1 MPKLIVS
8 VPDDIENRLR
18 PFTRR
23 RGDLSR
29 LVTQALDR
37 YVTELEKQRLK
48 ALKSTQKSVGEYYK
62 ERRFANLVKVE
73 GRFTLDGA
81 DLQLVIDDAM
91 RTRKLDEL
99 LEEEVK
105 ADHKAGPFEA
115 IEHEKTV
122 QEVRYV
128 PPEERAERDFY
139 ALLKEKIEDIREWA
153 LSELKENGV
162 NANRVR
168 ICFDPEE
175 GLRLCTGCGY
185 PTKEFNECWNCGCLY

>member
-8 VPDDIENRLR
+8 VPDDIEKRVR

-81 DLQLVIDDAM
+81 DLQLVIEDVA
-91 RTRKLDEL
+91 RTQKLGGFL
-99 LEEEVK
+99 KEEEE
-105 ADHKAGPFEA
+105 ADHKAGRAGA
-115 IEHEKTV
+115 IEHGKTV

-139 ALLKEKIEDIREWA
+139 AFLKEKIEDIREWA

-162 NANRVR
+162 NVNRVR
-168 ICFDPEE
+168 ISFDPEE
-175 GLRLCTGCGY
+175 GLRLCTECGY

>member
-8 VPDDIENRLR
+8 VPDDIEKRVR

-81 DLQLVIDDAM
+81 DLPGRCD
-91 RTRKLDEL
+91 
-99 LEEEVK
+99 
-105 ADHKAGPFEA
+105 
-115 IEHEKTV
+115 
-122 QEVRYV
+122 
-128 PPEERAERDFY
+128 
-139 ALLKEKIEDIREWA
+139 
-153 LSELKENGV
+153 
-162 NANRVR
+162 
-168 ICFDPEE
+168 
-175 GLRLCTGCGY
+175 
-185 PTKEFNECWNCGCLY
+185 